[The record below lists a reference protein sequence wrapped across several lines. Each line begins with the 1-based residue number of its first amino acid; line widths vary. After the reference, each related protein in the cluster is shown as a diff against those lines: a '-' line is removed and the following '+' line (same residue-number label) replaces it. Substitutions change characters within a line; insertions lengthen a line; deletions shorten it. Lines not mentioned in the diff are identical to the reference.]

1 MKKLG
6 ILNRDIARVLASLG
20 HTDQIVIAD
29 CGLPIPSNV
38 ECIDLS
44 IKLGVPNFVDVLTEV
59 LADMEVESMMAA
71 TEVRT
76 ESPSIHQELENRQ
89 ISIRYLP
96 HDELKAETSKAKAII
111 RTGEC
116 APYANVILR
125 AGVIF

>member
-29 CGLPIPSNV
+29 CGLPIPSGV

-44 IKLGVPNFVDVLTEV
+44 IRLGVPNFVDVLTEV
-59 LADMEVESMMAA
+59 LADMEVESMIAA
-71 TEVRT
+71 IEVRT

-96 HDELKAETSKAKAII
+96 HDELKAETSKTKAII